1 MVSNTW
7 QKVGGTKCGP
17 SPIFPDTT
25 IPAYDTHTM
34 ARVAVH
40 PHQRHPMSV
49 INMPDRHAQY
59 RTHLDDVFHSSTAYP
74 RSMATAGVTPSYHCC
89 SPLKH
94 RSFFQLFSALRFDMR
109 DYSIIL
115 GFNLCQS
122 GSCRC
127 ACGCCQVSTWLRN
140 ALKGGWWVSSS

>member
-94 RSFFQLFSALRFDMR
+94 RSFFQLFSALRFDMQITV
-109 DYSIIL
+109 S
-115 GFNLCQS
+115 FS
-122 GSCRC
+122 GLTC
-127 ACGCCQVSTWLRN
+127 AKVGLVVAPVV
-140 ALKGGWWVSSS
+140 ALTGGWLHRWVSSS